1 MQLKRKKRVIR
12 LLVNSGI
19 VVAVTALAFSLQFST
34 LGTWVEQK
42 TYDFRFRLRG
52 VSAATADRV
61 PVAIV
66 AIDEKSLAEIPEP
79 LMLWQRHFAQVL
91 SGLVQAGAG
100 AIGVDII
107 FSDIGDIDPE
117 RQMAL
122 VESVLQAQSSEVPII
137 LGYRIR
143 STYVEQ
149 PPLLLTMA
157 AGEDGFGYL
166 NLTTDSDDFVRRQ
179 QILAYDEEGRPEPGF
194 ALALAEGFLSGKDRK
209 LAPVPGD
216 QTTILINYRE
226 PRHFPRISFAEVL
239 RAAQQQDE
247 EFLENVFKDRIV
259 LIGIVGQPGDED
271 LHATPFYSWRDDPS
285 MPRRTP
291 GVEIHASVI
300 STLMEGSFIQELD
313 TRSQLLITVVATAL
327 IVFSCVVFSPLVSL
341 VINLALLIGYLLMVF
356 LWVFQAGWWVPAVAP
371 TAGGVLAM
379 GFTQMA
385 NFMLEG
391 RDKRRLRKLFQRY
404 VDDEVIQK
412 ILETPESL
420 ALQGERRRVAVLFS
434 DIRGFTSR
442 SEGEDAEKVV
452 AHLNLYF
459 KVMVDAIQRNHGMV
473 DKFIGDGIMAMFSVP
488 LEDPE
493 AAYHGVQAAQAML
506 EGLELV
512 NQTLAEDGID
522 PIGIGVG
529 IHTGEAVVG
538 NIGSPQKMDYT
549 AIGDVVNTASR
560 IEGLTR
566 KLDAQILISET
577 TYLDLAGRI
586 PAEFMG
592 PQSVKGKDELVPIY
606 KIL

>member
-1 MQLKRKKRVIR
+1 MQLKRKKQVTR
-12 LLVNSGI
+12 LLAYLGI
-19 VVAVTALAFSLQFST
+19 VLAASAIAFFLQFST

-52 VSAATADRV
+52 VASSSGRV

-66 AIDEKSLAEIPEP
+66 AIDEKSFAEIPDP
-79 LMLWQRHFAQVL
+79 LMLWQRHFAEVL
-91 SGLVQAGAG
+91 DALVEAGAG
-100 AIGVDII
+100 AVGVDFI
-107 FSDIGDIDPE
+107 FSDIGAIDPE

-122 VESVLQAQSSEVPII
+122 VESVLRARSAAMPII

-149 PPLLLTMA
+149 PPAMLTMA
-157 AGEDGFGYL
+157 AGGDSFGYL

-179 QILAYDEEGRPEPGF
+179 QIQAFDEEDRPEPGF
-194 ALALAEGFLSGKDRK
+194 ALALAKGYLSGKDQE
-209 LAPVPGD
+209 LSPMPEGQD
-216 QTTILINYRE
+216 TILINYKE

-239 RAAQQQDE
+239 SAAQEQDR
-247 EFLENVFKDRIV
+247 EFLSDTFNDRIV

-271 LHATPFYSWRDDPS
+271 LHSTPFYSWRDDPT

-300 STLMEGSFIQELD
+300 TTLMEGNAIQELGR
-313 TRSQLLITVVATAL
+313 RSQLLITVMATAL
-327 IVFSCVVFSPLVSL
+327 VVLFSAVFSPLISL
-341 VINLALLIGYLLMVF
+341 LISMALLLAYGLVAF
-356 LWVFQAGWWVPAVAP
+356 LWSFQAGWWVIVVAP
-371 TAGGVLAM
+371 TTGGFLAI
-379 GFTQMA
+379 GFTQMT

-391 RDKRRLRKLFQRY
+391 RDRRRLRQLFQRY
-404 VDDEVIQK
+404 VDDDVIQK
-412 ILETPESL
+412 ILEMPEEL
-420 ALQGERRRVAVLFS
+420 ALQGERRRIAVLFS

-442 SEGEDAEKVV
+442 SEGEEAENVV

-459 KVMVDAIQRNHGMV
+459 KAMVNAIQKNHGMV
-473 DKFIGDGIMAMFSVP
+473 DKFIGDGIMAMFAVP
-488 LEDPE
+488 LDDPE
-493 AAYHGVQAAQAML
+493 AAYHAVQAAQAML
-506 EGLELV
+506 EGLDLV
-512 NQTLAEDGID
+512 NRTLAVDGIA

-538 NIGSPQKMDYT
+538 NIGSPKKMDYT

-566 KLDAQILISET
+566 KLEAEILISEE
-577 TYLDLAGRI
+577 TYHDLEGRI

-592 PQSVKGKDELVPIY
+592 PQQVKGKDEHVPIY
-606 KIL
+606 KVA